1 MLIWLVVLGIFALL
15 GVTGYYNGAI
25 RSLVS
30 LVGLLVALFVTLPLA
45 EYLKPLVPKVG
56 LVHPIWPFIV
66 PPVVVFLL
74 LVAIFA
80 GLGFWVHHK
89 IAIRFKYGAD
99 DYTRIRWERLNRRL
113 GVSVAFV
120 AAAIYSLLVG
130 VVVYVVGYPVVQ
142 VTGDGSPFAQRML
155 GQLRQDI
162 QTSGLDKSLA
172 SFDPMGENYYR
183 STDIFGLLYH
193 NGAMLQDRLYNY
205 PAFLTLGERAELKDI
220 ATDTDLQQQLQTAG
234 PAVGILNNPKILAVV
249 NNPEILEK
257 LRQVDL
263 KDLYTYLRS
272 GRSEKYAEEKI
283 LGRWKL
289 DVAASLVAAKRKNP
303 EMPVA
308 EMLRIKRL
316 LTIFLPRL
324 TFMATP
330 DSEAVLRMEVTDE
343 AKRII
348 DAVQAAATAAANA
361 APGGD
366 SGPPASV
373 PANVAA
379 RYGLTRR
386 PAAAP
391 APAAGAPAA
400 KNVPAIPDFNL
411 ASNGTWS
418 RDGLRYK
425 LKLKTEKGA
434 DFLADATIDGD
445 RMQVVRAGGQTLI
458 FIR

>member
-1 MLIWLVVLGIFALL
+1 
-15 GVTGYYNGAI
+15 
-25 RSLVS
+25 
-30 LVGLLVALFVTLPLA
+30 
-45 EYLKPLVPKVG
+45 
-56 LVHPIWPFIV
+56 
-66 PPVVVFLL
+66 
-74 LVAIFA
+74 
-80 GLGFWVHHK
+80 
-89 IAIRFKYGAD
+89 
-99 DYTRIRWERLNRRL
+99 
-113 GVSVAFV
+113 
-120 AAAIYSLLVG
+120 
-130 VVVYVVGYPVVQ
+130 
-142 VTGDGSPFAQRML
+142 
-155 GQLRQDI
+155 
-162 QTSGLDKSLA
+162 
-172 SFDPMGENYYR
+172 
-183 STDIFGLLYH
+183 
-193 NGAMLQDRLYNY
+193 
-205 PAFLTLGERAELKDI
+205 
-220 ATDTDLQQQLQTAG
+220 
-234 PAVGILNNPKILAVV
+234 
-249 NNPEILEK
+249 
-257 LRQVDL
+257 
-263 KDLYTYLRS
+263 
-272 GRSEKYAEEKI
+272 
-283 LGRWKL
+283 
-289 DVAASLVAAKRKNP
+289 
-303 EMPVA
+303 
-308 EMLRIKRL
+308 L